1 VIFLCAFLALALS
14 FLGYRYHRLFVRCAL
29 AEQKIRSQEELEKA
43 YNQISQESY
52 REAQERAL
60 KEEKEKQ
67 KILKEMLSKL
77 EAQLKTLEAERK
89 TDHGALKHQL
99 KSLLEAEH
107 QLKSETSK
115 LSRALRSPAGRGRW
129 GEIQLRRVVELAGM
143 IEHCDFIE
151 QGFDMSEGVRRKPD
165 LIIKLPGERKVI
177 IDAKVPLEAYLEGV
191 DQADEAFRMDK
202 FKQHARQLKEHIT
215 LLGKKNYWEHF
226 KPTPEFVVLFLPSET
241 IFAAAL
247 ETDPTLME
255 SAALQGVILATPMTL
270 IALLKAVAYG
280 WKQESLS
287 KYAERVSELGQE
299 LYKRVSDLTGH
310 WGHLGKAL
318 DHAVAAFNQ
327 ATGSLERN
335 VLSSARKFNDLGA
348 ASALQPLK
356 EIPLID
362 QSARQFVVAELKG
375 SGGGDESTLH
385 QCQPSDGAP
394 SKIEVL

>member
-1 VIFLCAFLALALS
+1 M
-14 FLGYRYHRLFVRCAL
+14 RCVL
-29 AEQKIRSQEELEKA
+29 AEQKIRSQEELETSFDQLAKEA
-43 YNQISQESY
+43 YL
-52 REAQERAL
+52 EAQEKAT
-60 KEEKEKQ
+60 ET
-67 KILKEMLSKL
+67 LSKL
-77 EAQLKTLEAERK
+77 EGQLRILENERK
-89 TDHGALKHQL
+89 TDHGAMKHQL
-99 KSLLEAEH
+99 KSLIESEL

-129 GEIQLRRVVELAGM
+129 GEIQLKRVVELAGM

-151 QGFDMSEGVRRKPD
+151 QGFDITDGVRRRPD
-165 LIIKLPGERKVI
+165 VIIKLPGERQVI

-191 DQADEAFRMDK
+191 DQTDETLRLEK

-215 LLGKKNYWEHF
+215 TLGKKNYWEHF

-287 KYAERVSELGQE
+287 RYAERVSELGQE

-318 DHAVAAFNQ
+318 DHAVTAFNQ

-348 ASALQPLK
+348 ASSMQPLK
-356 EIPLID
+356 EIPLVE
-362 QSARQFVVAELKG
+362 QTARQFIAAELNSVDKK
-375 SGGGDESTLH
+375 D
-385 QCQPSDGAP
+385 
-394 SKIEVL
+394 

>member
-1 VIFLCAFLALALS
+1 MIFLVATLALLVV
-14 FLGYRYHRLFVRCAL
+14 FLGYRYHQLLLRCAL
-29 AEQKIRSQEELEKA
+29 AEQEVRSQEELEKA
-43 YNQISQESY
+43 YDQLSKESHAQ
-52 REAQERAL
+52 AQERAL
-60 KEEKEKQ
+60 EEEREILA
-67 KILKEMLSKL
+67 KI
-77 EAQLKTLEAERK
+77 EAQIKQLEDERK
-89 TDHGALKHQL
+89 ADHSAMKHQL
-99 KSLLEAEH
+99 KALMEAEH
-107 QLKSETSK
+107 ALKSETSK

-143 IEHCDFIE
+143 IEHCDFIQ
-151 QGFDMSEGVRRKPD
+151 QGFDISEGVRRKPD
-165 LIIKLPGERKVI
+165 LIVKLPGERQVI

-191 DQADEAFRMDK
+191 DHSEETLRLEK

-215 LLGKKNYWEHF
+215 TLGKKNYWEHF
-226 KPTPEFVVLFLPSET
+226 QPTPEFVVLFLPSET

-299 LYKRVSDLTGH
+299 LYKRISDLTGH
-310 WGHLGKAL
+310 WSHLGKAL
-318 DHAVAAFNQ
+318 DHAVGSFNQ

-335 VLSSARKFNDLGA
+335 VLCSARKFSDLGA

-356 EIPLID
+356 EIPLVEER
-362 QSARQFVVAELKG
+362 ARQLVAAELK
-375 SGGGDESTLH
+375 SSEKQDSESL
-385 QCQPSDGAP
+385 
-394 SKIEVL
+394 

>member
-1 VIFLCAFLALALS
+1 MIIVIIALSLGLAFLA
-14 FLGYRYHRLFVRCAL
+14 YRYHRLLLRCSL
-29 AEQKIRSQEELEKA
+29 AEQKIRSQEELQAAYDQISKESFSLAQEKA
-43 YNQISQESY
+43 L
-52 REAQERAL
+52 EAED
-60 KEEKEKQ
+60 EKR
-67 KILKEMLSKL
+67 KILAEMLSKL
-77 EAQLKTLEAERK
+77 EGQIRSLEAERK
-89 TDHGALKHQL
+89 TDHGSLKHQL
-99 KSLLEAEH
+99 KSLLDAEH

-151 QGFDMSEGVRRKPD
+151 QGFDISDGVRRKPD
-165 LIIKLPGERKVI
+165 LIIKLPGERQVI

-191 DQADEAFRMDK
+191 DQSDEILRLEK
-202 FKQHARQLKEHIT
+202 YKLHARQLKEHINI
-215 LLGKKNYWEHF
+215 LGKKNYWEHF
-226 KPTPEFVVLFLPSET
+226 QPTPEFVVLFLPSET

-255 SAALQGVILATPMTL
+255 SAVLQGVILATPMTL

-287 KYAERVSELGQE
+287 RYAERVSELGQE

-310 WGHLGKAL
+310 WSHLGKAL
-318 DHAVAAFNQ
+318 DNAVSAFNQ

-348 ASALQPLK
+348 ASSMQPLK
-356 EIPLID
+356 EVPLIE
-362 QSARQFVVAELKG
+362 QNARQFVAAELK
-375 SGGGDESTLH
+375 DESGL
-385 QCQPSDGAP
+385 
-394 SKIEVL
+394 KN

>member
-1 VIFLCAFLALALS
+1 LIIVIIALSLGLAFLA
-14 FLGYRYHRLFVRCAL
+14 YRYHRLLLRCSL
-29 AEQKIRSQEELEKA
+29 AEQKIRSQEELQAAYDQISKESFSLAQEKA
-43 YNQISQESY
+43 L
-52 REAQERAL
+52 EAED
-60 KEEKEKQ
+60 EKR
-67 KILKEMLSKL
+67 KILAEMLSKL
-77 EAQLKTLEAERK
+77 EGQIRSLEAERK
-89 TDHGALKHQL
+89 TDHGSLKHQL
-99 KSLLEAEH
+99 KSLLDAEH

-151 QGFDMSEGVRRKPD
+151 QGFDISDGVRRKPD
-165 LIIKLPGERKVI
+165 LIIKLPGERQVI

-191 DQADEAFRMDK
+191 DQSDEILRLEK
-202 FKQHARQLKEHIT
+202 YKLHARQLKEHINI
-215 LLGKKNYWEHF
+215 LGKKNYWEHF
-226 KPTPEFVVLFLPSET
+226 QPTPEFVVLFLPSET

-255 SAALQGVILATPMTL
+255 SAVLQGVILATPMTL

-287 KYAERVSELGQE
+287 RYAERVSELGQE

-310 WGHLGKAL
+310 WSHLGKAL
-318 DHAVAAFNQ
+318 DNAVSAFNQ

-348 ASALQPLK
+348 ASSMQPLK
-356 EIPLID
+356 EVPLIE
-362 QSARQFVVAELKG
+362 QNARQFVAAELK
-375 SGGGDESTLH
+375 DESGL
-385 QCQPSDGAP
+385 
-394 SKIEVL
+394 KN

>member
-1 VIFLCAFLALALS
+1 LIIVIIALSLGLAFLA
-14 FLGYRYHRLFVRCAL
+14 YRYHRLLLRCSL
-29 AEQKIRSQEELEKA
+29 AEQKIRSQEELQAAYDQISKESFSLAQEKA
-43 YNQISQESY
+43 L
-52 REAQERAL
+52 EAED
-60 KEEKEKQ
+60 EKR
-67 KILKEMLSKL
+67 KILSEMLSKL
-77 EAQLKTLEAERK
+77 EGQIRSLEAERK
-89 TDHGALKHQL
+89 TDHGSLKHQL

-151 QGFDMSEGVRRKPD
+151 QGFDISDGVRRKPD
-165 LIIKLPGERKVI
+165 LIIKLPGERQVI

-191 DQADEAFRMDK
+191 DQSDEALRLEK
-202 FKQHARQLKEHIT
+202 YKLHARQLKEHINI
-215 LLGKKNYWEHF
+215 LGKKNYWEHF
-226 KPTPEFVVLFLPSET
+226 QPTPEFVVLFLPSET

-255 SAALQGVILATPMTL
+255 SAVLQGVILATPMTL

-287 KYAERVSELGQE
+287 RYAERVSELGQE

-310 WGHLGKAL
+310 WSHLGKAL
-318 DHAVAAFNQ
+318 DNAVSAFNQ

-348 ASALQPLK
+348 ASSMQPLK
-356 EIPLID
+356 EVPLIE
-362 QSARQFVVAELKG
+362 QSARQFVAAELK
-375 SGGGDESTLH
+375 DESGL
-385 QCQPSDGAP
+385 
-394 SKIEVL
+394 KN